1 MPLPEVYRAIEEF
14 LKRETTAGFL
24 LFGAAVVALIATNS
38 PLAAAYNGLVQT
50 PVELRV
56 GGLEIAK
63 PLLLWINDGLM
74 TVFFFLIGLEVK
86 REILQGELSSVDKAA
101 LPAIAAIGG
110 MAVPA
115 CVFVAINWSAA
126 PNLSGWAIPAATD
139 IAFALGVLALLG
151 TRAPPALKILL
162 LALAIIDDIGAIAII
177 GVFFT
182 ADVSMLALG
191 LAAVAGIGLLALNLF
206 GVTRLLPYVVLGI
219 LLWVC
224 VLKSGVHATLAGV
237 VAALAVPMIARDGTS
252 PLKQLEYMLH
262 PWVAFLILPVFA
274 FANAG
279 VSFAGFDVSDLLA
292 PLPLGIALGLF
303 VGKQVGVFGSMT
315 AAIGLGVATRPAG
328 VSWVKLYGLA
338 CLTGIGFTM
347 SLFIGSLAFNA
358 ASQIEAVKLGVIV
371 GSVASGLLG
380 FVILR
385 TASLGGGWDRV
396 GRERSK
402 KSEQPNRVGDKML
415 GRRSRAGPGGR
426 VGDPIDDRGEH
437 LPWVVQPCARFS
449 QNVKLA
455 IGTGS

>member
-1 MPLPEVYRAIEEF
+1 MQFSLQTRRLMPLPVVYRAIEEF
-14 LKRETTAGFL
+14 LKRETAAGFL
-24 LFGAAVVALIATNS
+24 LFAAAVVALIATNS
-38 PLAAAYNGLVQT
+38 PLAAAYDSLVQT

-56 GGLEIAK
+56 GGFEIAK

-74 TVFFFLIGLEVK
+74 AVFFFLIGLEVK
-86 REILQGELSSVDKAA
+86 REILQGELSSVDKAV

-115 CVFVAINWSAA
+115 CVFVAINWNAA
-126 PNLSGWAIPAATD
+126 TNLSGWAIPAATD

-177 GVFFT
+177 AVFFT
-182 ADVSMLALG
+182 VNVSMVALG
-191 LAAVAGIGLLALNLF
+191 LAAVAGLGLLALNVL
-206 GVTRLLPYVVLGI
+206 GVTRLLPYIVLSI
-219 LLWVC
+219 VLWVC

-237 VAALAVPMIARDGTS
+237 VAALTIPMIANDGTS
-252 PLKQLEYMLH
+252 PLKQLEYALH

-347 SLFIGSLAFNA
+347 SLFIGSLAFDA

-380 FVILR
+380 FLILR
-385 TASLGGGWDRV
+385 STSRGSDRV
-396 GRERSK
+396 PDR
-402 KSEQPNRVGDKML
+402 QP
-415 GRRSRAGPGGR
+415 
-426 VGDPIDDRGEH
+426 
-437 LPWVVQPCARFS
+437 ARQS
-449 QNVKLA
+449 A
-455 IGTGS
+455 S